1 MSVICRLNLSF
12 VAMLV
17 TALFV
22 YLMFALMDD
31 SWLIQKHS
39 APGPELGYLKS
50 SNMSVEGKGR
60 LEDKVN
66 IGEHSHTNRE
76 TKENTERIGYTGW
89 MSPEEFILQR
99 DKPPNQT
106 ESTCTGCELKA
117 NCYTTKCK
125 YHIQSLFTNCMTK
138 CTLSN
143 IVIYIPQ
150 FAANFWHPSKC
161 PGIKRYNPRLI
172 KEHPICKNASVL
184 LIGDSR
190 TRILFAAM
198 MRKIYGNDGVVS
210 TTSTSKA
217 YLPKIV

>member
-1 MSVICRLNLSF
+1 MTSPVNPNELVTPAFSLWVTSEKTEENKEEDLCEMSVICRLNLSF

-143 IVIYIPQ
+143 IVHPTICSQ
-150 FAANFWHPSKC
+150 FLA
-161 PGIKRYNPRLI
+161 
-172 KEHPICKNASVL
+172 
-184 LIGDSR
+184 
-190 TRILFAAM
+190 
-198 MRKIYGNDGVVS
+198 
-210 TTSTSKA
+210 
-217 YLPKIV
+217 PKQMSWDQEI